1 MATAAPTT
9 NQQDTRTGRVIQIT
23 GPVVDVAVGE
33 PLLYIDSRGRVG
45 IAVNEGNYA
54 KKFGVE
60 PPATLFILRKGP
72 PPRVKKEPVS
82 R

>member
-1 MATAAPTT
+1 MPLQI
-9 NQQDTRTGRVIQIT
+9 NKKPLLLPYVRTFM
-23 GPVVDVAVGE
+23 DVAVGE

-60 PPATLFILRKGP
+60 PPATLFILRNGP
-72 PPRVKKEPVS
+72 PPRVKRAPVS